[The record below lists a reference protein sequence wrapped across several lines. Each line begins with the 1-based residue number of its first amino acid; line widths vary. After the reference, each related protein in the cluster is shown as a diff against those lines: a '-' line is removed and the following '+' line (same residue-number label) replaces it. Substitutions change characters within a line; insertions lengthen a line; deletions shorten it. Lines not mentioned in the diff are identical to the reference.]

1 MKFVYLMIYLD
12 DILCYVFFIKS
23 RLIKIVYK
31 KIINIDWLM
40 LDSLQETKYGPLL
53 LLPPLLQQ
61 LPQMKFKQQQP
72 QQQQKIAQF

>member
-1 MKFVYLMIYLD
+1 
-12 DILCYVFFIKS
+12 
-23 RLIKIVYK
+23 
-31 KIINIDWLM
+31 M

-53 LLPPLLQQ
+53 LSPPLLQQ